1 MAPKRS
7 QRRIVVV
14 MCAVVLRSVRRLRAV
29 IRPRAQAA
37 LALVVHVSGC
47 AGTGVELVTAHV
59 VLAALGAGA
68 LTLAGAL
75 VGPGH
80 SHALQLAGVLGVSAI
95 ALHAVFVVARQYDRR
110 HPLRPLLVR
119 ALARLLPAHGQVP
132 AARVLAVACEPQR
145 LWSELPRARELFR
158 LALRSALH
166 ASTTKLALAHAKRLV
181 PGLGPALKLMDAGEA
196 ALLSA
201 RFVRELALAASDVH
215 FQLVLATDEVQ
226 PRQLAA

>member
-1 MAPKRS
+1 M
-7 QRRIVVV
+7 VVL
-14 MCAVVLRSVRRLRAV
+14 MCAVGLRGVRRLRAV
-29 IRPRAQAA
+29 VRPRAQAA
-37 LALVVHVSGC
+37 FALVVHVSGC
-47 AGTGVELVTAHV
+47 AGTGIEVVTAHV

-80 SHALQLAGVLGVSAI
+80 SHALQLAGVLGVSAL

-110 HPLRPLLVR
+110 HPLRPLLISALDRLR
-119 ALARLLPAHGQVP
+119 AAHGQLP
-132 AARVLAVACEPQR
+132 AARVLAFACEPQR
-145 LWSELPRARELFR
+145 LWSELPGARELLR
-158 LALRSALH
+158 LSLCSALQ
-166 ASTTKLALAHAKRLV
+166 ASTTQLALARARRLV

-215 FQLVLATDEVQ
+215 CRLVLAVGAEEAESRRVIRT
-226 PRQLAA
+226 RL